1 MFLKSTGKGY
11 SKGPLHFW
19 KVVNDTNQDEKDV
32 ESILSVEVDEAQ
44 RQAMWEN
51 AKRVFQESGLAE
63 MLKILNKNALKGRGS
78 FYEYDSMILFKWG
91 TSSTR
96 RHMWFEVRG
105 NTIRFRLAPHR
116 KCVITAPICD
126 GEYHTFTS
134 AMWADREFLLNE
146 LNKYYARPI
155 AETSSD

>member
-1 MFLKSTGKGY
+1 
-11 SKGPLHFW
+11 
-19 KVVNDTNQDEKDV
+19 VNVTNQDEKHL
-32 ESILSVEVDEAQ
+32 ESILSIEMDEAQ
-44 RQAMWEN
+44 RQAVREN
-51 AKRVFQESGLAE
+51 AKQVLQESGLDE
-63 MLKILNKNALKGRGS
+63 MLKTLNKNALKGRGS
-78 FYEYDSMILFKWG
+78 FYEYDSMVLLKWG
-91 TSSTR
+91 TSYTR
-96 RHMWFEVRG
+96 RHIWVEVNG

-134 AMWADREFLLNE
+134 AMWADKEFLLNE

>member
-1 MFLKSTGKGY
+1 M
-11 SKGPLHFW
+11 
-19 KVVNDTNQDEKDV
+19 VNVTNQEEKHS
-32 ESILSVEVDEAQ
+32 ESILSSEADVAQ
-44 RQAMWEN
+44 RLALREN
-51 AKRVFQESGLAE
+51 AKQVLQESGLAE
-63 MLKILNKNALKGRGS
+63 MLKTLNKNALKGRGS
-78 FYEYDSMILFKWG
+78 FYEYDSMILLKWG
-91 TSSTR
+91 TSYTR
-96 RHMWFEVRG
+96 RHVWVEVNG

-116 KCVITAPICD
+116 KCAVTAPICD